1 MTPIPSYDDQPVP
14 RKLSPFVRR
23 LLVLDYQDAEKV
35 TIPARPTGQAYI
47 GWLLKGN
54 ATAKANGA
62 SFMIQ
67 SNGVHISGQLSAF
80 DAEYSLAGPAFHLL
94 AELTATGAFRLL
106 KRDIGALQNKIALM
120 DVLSGGDDPMQCFAG
135 MLHGLAEHAG
145 PDNRRVARAA
155 QIIEDANGLV
165 NITAVAREL
174 GMSDRHLRREFTRV
188 VGIAPKPFAMIK
200 RSLFAFQTLAMQPDA
215 DLADIVHEGGFAD
228 QSHLTKVFQLYLRS
242 TPGRLTL
249 DHDGVLQSIV
259 ARA

>member
-94 AELTATGAFRLL
+94 AELTATGGIPVAKARHW
-106 KRDIGALQNKIALM
+106 RIAEQ
-120 DVLSGGDDPMQCFAG
+120 D
-135 MLHGLAEHAG
+135 
-145 PDNRRVARAA
+145 RV
-155 QIIEDANGLV
+155 DGC
-165 NITAVAREL
+165 AVWW
-174 GMSDRHLRREFTRV
+174 G
-188 VGIAPKPFAMIK
+188 
-200 RSLFAFQTLAMQPDA
+200 
-215 DLADIVHEGGFAD
+215 
-228 QSHLTKVFQLYLRS
+228 
-242 TPGRLTL
+242 
-249 DHDGVLQSIV
+249 
-259 ARA
+259 